1 MTRTKRTRMRRRTA
15 GFTLVEMVFSM
26 LVLGVVLIAL
36 AGIFILFQKS
46 SATTTDYAEAQQ
58 NSRIAVDFIT
68 ELLRQAGSQTDYF
81 RGQRAIVHAGPY
93 QVVINA
99 DIDNGRTI
107 DGLGPLT
114 ALHPSFNP
122 KTVPPTG
129 TILYYAAL
137 YQSAAETIVLTLD
150 SNDDGVI
157 SGGDRGDDPEETGL
171 NRNLFMLRKVVYGY
185 NGAGRNE
192 MRSSNLALVRGPNLS
207 PTWTVPEPLF
217 QYWYDHDDDPA
228 TPDRLWGDANNNGVL
243 DTGEIGAVTEV
254 TSVNLPRIRKIRT
267 TATAESNHYNK
278 RYETNGGFLAVSMN
292 SEVYVRNATRSS
304 SNIYG
309 RVYHDVD
316 SDGVLDVGETGIY
329 NVEIRVAGTSRSTRT
344 DNFGNFYLSLP
355 PGDYSIQEIDPPGYT
370 STTANLVSIT
380 LAAGQTQVV
389 YFGDR
394 SNLPVG
400 TIRGTVFEDLDQ
412 NGVRNGE
419 ERGLPSVLI
428 SLDNGAETYT
438 NNTGYYS
445 FVVQQGTYQVVE
457 TDPIGYSSTTPNA
470 ASATIANEGDSIT
483 VNFGDYGGPVYG
495 TLHGYVYLDT
505 NEDGS
510 RGSGEEGL
518 PNVVVRVSTGDST
531 MTNAKG
537 YFKFTL
543 APGTYSLMETDP
555 AGYTSTTVNTYTN
568 ILIAPDTFVVRYFGD
583 ILQTKTDFVEIH
595 ISNTDRVLSVATGDL
610 KEDTKRDQDIVLGT
624 ALVTGLGN
632 MLVFHNEWETS
643 TTPITELFKSN
654 PTYRRDAGQNIN
666 AMSRG
671 DLSGD
676 TVPDILTGLD
686 CNASPNIQ
694 IWFTGGAGVLSTSP
708 DATFITGGANV
719 VMDSKLA
726 DLDGDGDMDLV
737 VGLRSPLG
745 IYSGGFQIFRGDGG
759 GSFSSHQYVT
769 TAGSTGSINLGEIW
783 AVETGDVNG
792 DGSEDI
798 VIGSHGNAFAGHVDV
813 YLNDGSGT
821 VSWHARYRAPYAV
834 NDLKIVDMMEDDA
847 GDPDIVAAVA
857 SGPTT
862 GAVLLWLN
870 EAGVFGQPDTTGFAF
885 GAEETPRWPD
895 DWVDAQ
901 GAALC
906 LSILHLNRDIF
917 PDIAYGTRNSVLY
930 EGNIYVLA
938 SYGTLPDGGQK
949 INQAYSGE
957 IITMDVADFN
967 KDNRPD
973 LVVGTRT
980 SATQGKLVAYF
991 GRDL

>member
-1 MTRTKRTRMRRRTA
+1 MMRMKHIRGTG
-15 GFTLVEMVFSM
+15 GFTLVEMVFSV
-26 LVLGVVLIAL
+26 LVLGIVLIAL

-58 NSRIAVDFIT
+58 NARIAVDFIT
-68 ELLRQAGSQTDYF
+68 EILRQAGSQTDYF

-99 DIDNGRTI
+99 DIDNGRTF

-114 ALHPSFNP
+114 AVHPAYNP

-129 TILYYAAL
+129 TILYYPEL
-137 YQSAAETIVLTLD
+137 YQSTAETIVLTLD

-157 SGGDRGDDPEETGL
+157 SGADRGDDPEERGL
-171 NRNLFMLRKVVYGY
+171 NRNLFMLRRIIYGY

-192 MRSSNLALVRGPNLS
+192 MRASNLALVRGPNLA
-207 PTWTVPEPLF
+207 PTWTTPEPLF
-217 QYWYDHDDDPA
+217 QYWYDHDDNPA
-228 TPDRLWGDANNNGVL
+228 TADRLWGDSNGNGIL
-243 DTGEIGAVTEV
+243 DGAEIGAVTEV
-254 TSVNLPRIRKIRT
+254 TSANLPRIRKIRT
-267 TATAESNHYNK
+267 TAIAESNRYNK

-292 SEVYVRNATRSS
+292 SEVSVRNATRTS

-309 RVYHDVD
+309 RVYHDAN
-316 SDGVLDVGETGIY
+316 SNGALDAGESGIY

-370 STTANLVSIT
+370 STTANLVAVS

-412 NGVRNGE
+412 NGVKSAD
-419 ERGLPSVLI
+419 ERGLPSVLV

-438 NNTGYYS
+438 NNAGYYS
-445 FVVQQGTYQVVE
+445 FVVQQGNYQVVE
-457 TDPIGYSSTTPNA
+457 TDPIGYSSTTPNS
-470 ASATIANEGDSIT
+470 ASASIVNEGDTVT
-483 VNFGDYGGPVYG
+483 VNFGDYAGIVYG

-505 NEDGS
+505 NEDGV
-510 RGSGEEGL
+510 RGGGEEGL
-518 PNVVVRVSTGDST
+518 PNVVLRVSSGDST

-543 APGTYSLMETDP
+543 APGTYSLTETDP
-555 AGYTSTTVNTYTN
+555 AGYTSTTVNTFTN
-568 ILIAPDTFVVRYFGD
+568 ILIAPDTFVVRNFGD
-583 ILQTKTDFVEIH
+583 ILQTRTDFVEIH
-595 ISNTDRVLSVATGDL
+595 ISNTDRVLSVATTDL
-610 KEDTKRDQDIVLGT
+610 REDGQRDQDIVLGT
-624 ALVTGLGN
+624 ALVSGLGN
-632 MLVFHNEWETS
+632 MLIFHNQWETS
-643 TTPITELFKSN
+643 TMPITELFKSE

-666 AMSRG
+666 TMSRG
-671 DLSGD
+671 NLSGD
-676 TVPDILTGLD
+676 AVPDILTGLD

-694 IWFTGGAGVLSTSP
+694 VWFTGSGGVLSTSP
-708 DATFITGGANV
+708 DASYVTGGANV

-745 IYSGGFQIFRGDGG
+745 IYSGGFQIFRGSG

-769 TAGSTGSINLGEIW
+769 KAGTGGSINLGEIW
-783 AVETGDVNG
+783 AVETGDMNG
-792 DGSEDI
+792 DGHVDI
-798 VIGSHGNAFAGHVDV
+798 VVGSHGNAYLGHIDI

-821 VSWHARYRAPYAV
+821 VSWHSRYRAPYAV
-834 NDLKIVDMMEDDA
+834 NDLKVVDMMEDDA
-847 GDPDIVAAVA
+847 GDPDIVAAVS

-870 EAGVFGQPDTTGFAF
+870 EAGVFGQPDTTGYAF

-895 DWVDAQ
+895 DWVDAE

-917 PDIAYGTRNSVLY
+917 PDVAYGTRNSVLY
-930 EGNIYVLA
+930 EGNIYVLPC
-938 SYGTLPDGGQK
+938 YGTLPDGGQK
-949 INQAYSGE
+949 INQTFSGE

-980 SATQGKLVAYF
+980 SAAQGKLVAYF